1 MRGVPQDSRY
11 NPGMSKGLGSTQTAD
26 TVPGNIFLV
35 GLMGAGKT
43 SVGRLLAKQ
52 FRKTFYDCDL
62 EIERRTGVKVPVIFE
77 IEGEEGFRARESVV
91 LRELA
96 GLHDI
101 VLATGGGAVLREE
114 NRRFLRQQ
122 GTVVYLR
129 ASLED
134 LWQRTR
140 HDRNRPLLQTA
151 DPRAKLEELFLQ
163 RDPLYR
169 EVATL
174 VVDTGNQSLR
184 SLARRL
190 EQCLWKHFRVN
201 GSITPG

>member
-1 MRGVPQDSRY
+1 
-11 NPGMSKGLGSTQTAD
+11 MSHEPAPPESPTI
-26 TVPGNIFLV
+26 PGNVFLV

-43 SVGRLLAKQ
+43 SVGRLMAKR
-52 FRKTFYDCDL
+52 FNKTFYDCDQ
-62 EIERRTGVKVPVIFE
+62 EIERRTGVKISVIFD
-77 IEGEEGFRARESVV
+77 IEGEEGFRAREATV
-91 LRELA
+91 LRELVA
-96 GLHDI
+96 LHDI

-114 NRRFLRQQ
+114 NRRVLMQH

-140 HDRNRPLLQTA
+140 HDRNRPLLQTG
-151 DPRAKLEELFLQ
+151 DPRAKLEQLFMQ
-163 RDPLYR
+163 RDPLYH

-184 SLARRL
+184 NLAHIL
-190 EQCLWKHFRVN
+190 EQRLREHHSANQAGLN
-201 GSITPG
+201 GATTAPPER